1 MGARTPRARMG
12 TRPVTENDDALLA
25 QAHELCRS
33 VAFREAVWRHHRH
46 RANGATLDALSTR
59 IHPDDQMLRHSLRH
73 WAEVNYSASQYFN
86 VALQQHEAQQ
96 QLLRLAFGARAG
108 AVDILDFACG
118 FGRSLRFLTQS
129 PARGRIWA
137 SDVQREA
144 VDFVVR
150 EFGVHG
156 LYSSYGP
163 GDFRPDHAF
172 DFVWVASL
180 FSHLPERLFRAW
192 LRQLAT
198 VLAPQGVVCFSVHDE
213 CLLARDEVLGEG
225 GIKYVPASEIEE
237 LDSRAYGTSHVNE
250 AFVATAIAEAFGQPR
265 PNYVRLR
272 RGLANEQDLYVVAK
286 DPARELAPLRAF
298 RKGAWGFVDRFGRDA
313 AGDFTMLGW
322 AASLD
327 DGPVARV
334 TVRLD
339 GGAPLDCTTGLARED
354 VAGVLQDERLRTSG
368 WSFAHPVARPEVFV
382 DVSAETAAGET
393 ALLYAGSVRVP
404 EAVVAESSRR
414 APPPR
419 ESLAAR
425 AWSWVR
431 GR

>member
-1 MGARTPRARMG
+1 MMETP
-12 TRPVTENDDALLA
+12 PVTENDEALLA
-25 QAHELCRS
+25 RAGHLCRS
-33 VAFREAVWRHHRH
+33 GAFRAALWRHHRH
-46 RANGATLDALSTR
+46 RVGDASLDALSTC
-59 IHPDDQMLRHSLRH
+59 IHPEDQMLRHSLRY
-73 WAEVNYSASQYFN
+73 WNEANYSVSQYFA

-96 QLLRLAFGARAG
+96 QLLRLAFGERAG

-129 PARGRIWA
+129 AVRGRVWA
-137 SDVQREA
+137 ADVQREA

-156 LYSSYGP
+156 IYSAYEP
-163 GDFRPDHAF
+163 GDFRPDRAF

-180 FSHLPERLFRAW
+180 FSHLPERLFLAW
-192 LRQLAT
+192 LRQLAG
-198 VLAPQGVVCFSVHDE
+198 VLTPQGIVCFSVHDE
-213 CLLARDEVLGEG
+213 CLLAPGEALGEG
-225 GIKYVPASEIEE
+225 GIKYVPMSEIEE
-237 LDSRAYGTSHVNE
+237 LDSRAYGTTHVSE
-250 AFVATAIAEAFGQPR
+250 AFVARAIGDAFGHAQSR
-265 PNYVRLR
+265 YVRLR

-286 DPARELAPLRAF
+286 DPARDLAPLRAF

-313 AGDFTMLGW
+313 AGNFTMLGW

-339 GGAPLDCTTGLARED
+339 GGAPLDCTTGLARDD
-354 VAGVLQDERLRTSG
+354 VAGVLRDPRLRASG
-368 WSFAHPVARPEVFV
+368 WSFAHPVATPEIFV

-393 ALLYAGSVRVP
+393 ALLYAGPVLVP
-404 EAVVAESSRR
+404 EAAVAEPSRR
-414 APPPR
+414 APTSR